1 MIGMWVRF
9 KKLNTENTLHTYEFW
24 TDLNDKGKFQID
36 EKSNQFSL
44 IEQNDEFTENQKSEL
59 EHLVFRLIVKNNFPE
74 TKMIAYG

>member
-24 TDLNDKGKFQID
+24 TDLNDRGKFQID
-36 EKSNQFSL
+36 EKSNEFL
-44 IEQNDEFTENQKSEL
+44 IIEQNDEFTENQEVEL
-59 EHLVFRLIVKNNFPE
+59 KYLVFRLIVKDDFPE